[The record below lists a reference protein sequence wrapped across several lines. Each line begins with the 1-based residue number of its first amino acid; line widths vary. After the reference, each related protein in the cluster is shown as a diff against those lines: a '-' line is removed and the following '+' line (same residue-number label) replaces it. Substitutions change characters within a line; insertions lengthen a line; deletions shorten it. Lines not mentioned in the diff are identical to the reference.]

1 MDNERKTMS
10 VPQMRKLLGLKK
22 TASYW
27 LVHQH
32 YFKTEIVDGIMR
44 VDCDSF
50 EKWYANQTKHKK
62 VTGEAPG
69 KELMQSSYS
78 FQDVANML
86 GEHNSTIYTVWNKL
100 QLPTVTV
107 DYVKRIPKGV
117 FDDWYASQDR
127 YRKVDVP
134 ATIEETEKKFILFK
148 EAAGKLGMSGD
159 ELLAVVRYQ
168 KLGEKLDMRM
178 FNNKRYISRT
188 GFAAIRAMQKD
199 DEATEENISLC
210 IKRYISKKEAA
221 QIAKVSKST
230 ITKWALN
237 GFFPCEA
244 AGYVMIIEKEP
255 FLKWL
260 KNREGRE

>member
-1 MDNERKTMS
+1 
-10 VPQMRKLLGLKK
+10 
-22 TASYW
+22 
-27 LVHQH
+27 
-32 YFKTEIVDGIMR
+32 
-44 VDCDSF
+44 
-50 EKWYANQTKHKK
+50 
-62 VTGEAPG
+62 
-69 KELMQSSYS
+69 
-78 FQDVANML
+78 ML

-100 QLPTVTV
+100 QLPTITV

-117 FDDWYASQDR
+117 FDDWYEGQDR

-134 ATIEETEKKFILFK
+134 ATIEEIEKKFILFN
-148 EAAGKLGMSGD
+148 EAAGKLGMSSD

-199 DEATEENISLC
+199 DEASGENILLY

-237 GFFPCEA
+237 GSFPCEA
-244 AGYVMIIEKEP
+244 AGYVMRIEKEP

>member
-32 YFKTEIVDGIMR
+32 YFKTEIIDGIMR

-86 GEHNSTIYTVWNKL
+86 G
-100 QLPTVTV
+100 
-107 DYVKRIPKGV
+107 
-117 FDDWYASQDR
+117 
-127 YRKVDVP
+127 
-134 ATIEETEKKFILFK
+134 
-148 EAAGKLGMSGD
+148 
-159 ELLAVVRYQ
+159 
-168 KLGEKLDMRM
+168 
-178 FNNKRYISRT
+178 
-188 GFAAIRAMQKD
+188 
-199 DEATEENISLC
+199 
-210 IKRYISKKEAA
+210 
-221 QIAKVSKST
+221 
-230 ITKWALN
+230 
-237 GFFPCEA
+237 
-244 AGYVMIIEKEP
+244 
-255 FLKWL
+255 
-260 KNREGRE
+260 